1 MTTYAV
7 ITETVLLCVL
17 FHEATL
23 LYFPAQTIWEIGCDK
38 DNPVIFT
45 SALEDSELKEFGFT
59 QDFTF
64 DLWGAISDA
73 KAGRLKKTAEFPEA
87 F

>member
-1 MTTYAV
+1 MFLT
-7 ITETVLLCVL
+7 IIKCLQLC
-17 FHEATL
+17 FS
-23 LYFPAQTIWEIGCDK
+23 AQTIWEIGCDK

-45 SALEDSELKEFGFT
+45 SAIEQSELAEFGFT

-73 KAGRLKKTAEFPEA
+73 KSGRLKKTAEFAEA